1 MNAMFEHPLLLIRHD
16 EFVLVQADEDDKL
29 ISLKWSGYA
38 PSTVF
43 RQILEEARENVAQHG
58 LLRWLADLRG
68 MNAILRQDEQWTVT
82 DWFPRL
88 AKTGLKRM
96 AILMSTDYFNQM
108 SVDRI
113 MQAATPE
120 MPFDV
125 SYFDNEES
133 ARAWLLAS
141 T

>member
-1 MNAMFEHPLLLIRHD
+1 MNAAFGKPLLLIRHD
-16 EFVLVQADEDDKL
+16 AFVLVQVDEEDRL
-29 ISLKWSGYA
+29 ISLQWSGYA

-43 RQILEEARENVAQHG
+43 REILEEARANVAGHG
-58 LLRWLADLRG
+58 LVRWLADLHG
-68 MNAILRQDEQWTVT
+68 MNAILRQDEQWTVS

-125 SYFDNEES
+125 AYFDNEET

-141 T
+141 A

>member
-1 MNAMFEHPLLLIRHD
+1 MSRMPEHPLLLIRRD
-16 EFVLVQADEDDKL
+16 EYVLVQADEDDKL

-38 PSTVF
+38 PSKEF
-43 RQILEEARENVAQHG
+43 REILEEARANVATHG
-58 LLRWLADLRG
+58 LKRWLADLRG
-68 MNAILRQDEQWTVT
+68 MNAILRQDEQWTVA

-96 AILMSTDYFNQM
+96 AILMSSDYFNQM

-125 SYFDNEES
+125 AYFDNEES
-133 ARAWLLAS
+133 ARAWLLAWR
-141 T
+141 